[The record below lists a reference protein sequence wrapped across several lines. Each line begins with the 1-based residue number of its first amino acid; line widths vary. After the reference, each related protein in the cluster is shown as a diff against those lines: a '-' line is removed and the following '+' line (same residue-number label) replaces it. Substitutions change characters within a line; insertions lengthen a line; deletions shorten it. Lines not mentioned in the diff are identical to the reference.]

1 MGAIAVL
8 SSWTAITERVKEY
21 YIFLLVLQT
30 GMIGAFVALD
40 FLLFFVFWEVMLVP
54 MYFLIGI
61 WGSANRLYS
70 AIKFFLFTLVG
81 SVIMLLGILAVYFYH
96 HEVTGVY
103 TFDITRFHELNMPF
117 ELQWWVFLAFFLG
130 FAVKVP
136 MFPFHTW
143 LPDAHTDAPT
153 AGSVILA
160 SVLLKMGTY
169 GFIPVLVA
177 DPAGGDAGVRAV
189 GRGVVHHR
197 HHLRRAGGDGPER
210 LETAGGVLE
219 CQPHGSG
226 DAGTVRTHAGRH
238 HRQHP
243 AADQP
248 RDLPPA
254 RCS

>member
-1 MGAIAVL
+1 MSNTADFPLLSLLMFTPLVGAVLLLFVSKPNTIRWIANGFAMLGFLVSLPLWFWLDTTSPDWQFVERHDWIPSIGAEYFLGVDGFSTLLILLATLIGAIAVL

-136 MFPFHTW
+136 MVPLHT
-143 LPDAHTDAPT
+143 
-153 AGSVILA
+153 
-160 SVLLKMGTY
+160 
-169 GFIPVLVA
+169 
-177 DPAGGDAGVRAV
+177 
-189 GRGVVHHR
+189 
-197 HHLRRAGGDGPER
+197 
-210 LETAGGVLE
+210 
-219 CQPHGSG
+219 
-226 DAGTVRTHAGRH
+226 
-238 HRQHP
+238 
-243 AADQP
+243 
-248 RDLPPA
+248 
-254 RCS
+254 